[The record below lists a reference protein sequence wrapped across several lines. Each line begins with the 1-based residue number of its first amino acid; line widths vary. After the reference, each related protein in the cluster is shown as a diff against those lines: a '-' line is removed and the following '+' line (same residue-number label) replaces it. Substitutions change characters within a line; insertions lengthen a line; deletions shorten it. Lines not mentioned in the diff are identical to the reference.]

1 MRVSRSGR
9 SDRYADYKGSISRL
23 GHSGN
28 DRVLRRNFAACVQS
42 LMAVEKVL
50 TTVPMGSSTRRD
62 LHQARRV
69 LADRLYLLEVERET
83 NPTVAAF
90 VEAKRSKGDER
101 DLATAVD
108 KYTKMKKSEKQ
119 AGTTG
124 GGDSARGLAT
134 GLATTLGPQR
144 RLSRSICRRRR
155 PRLQEDSSEPRR
167 GQGSALTVSSRAIGG
182 EMPRVRRR
190 IKLEL
195 LHLFLSCWT
204 TLCIVIRL
212 CSNLLTPQ

>member
-1 MRVSRSGR
+1 MPIIR
-9 SDRYADYKGSISRL
+9 ALISRL

-28 DRVLRRNFAACVQS
+28 DRVLRRNFAACVQP
-42 LMAVEKVL
+42 LMAEEKVL

-69 LADRLYLLEVERET
+69 LLEVERET

-90 VEAKRSKGDER
+90 VEAMRSKGDER
-101 DLATAVD
+101 DLTAAVD

-124 GGDSARGLAT
+124 SGDSARGLAI

-144 RLSRSICRRRR
+144 RLSRSICRRRQ
-155 PRLQEDSSEPRR
+155 PRLQEVSSKPRR

-190 IKLEL
+190 IKWNYYVCFYRAGIHCVL
-195 LHLFLSCWT
+195 LYDCV
-204 TLCIVIRL
+204 VIY
-212 CSNLLTPQ
+212 